1 VAAQEDAVSQTA
13 VRVEE
18 TDPGTEPAIVGGRG
32 NRHGVSPPRR
42 AFPRMDPRAIVSR
55 SVTALGILALLFVGY
70 ELFGTS
76 IGEARSQTKL
86 LSAFQTQLKTNPSA
100 VPALGDPV
108 ALLEIPR
115 FPSQDVVVQG
125 VRSTDLQ
132 KGPGHDPGSPMPGQV
147 GDAVIMGH
155 RTTYGGPFR
164 HISELARGD
173 SITVFTAEGRFQYTV
188 LDVRVTSGTPLIAT
202 STEVGYL
209 TLITSDPT
217 FGGNRQVQVLAQLV
231 TQPLTPISEI
241 QMAVGAVRNGSGA
254 DRMAYAPVLLWGEL
268 FAAVLVIAWVL
279 YRRWS
284 PWATHLITSPI
295 LIALMFLLFSSI
307 DRLLPRTL

>member
-1 VAAQEDAVSQTA
+1 VAAEEHSVSQTA
-13 VRVEE
+13 VRVEDAPPEIE
-18 TDPGTEPAIVGGRG
+18 TGIVGGRG
-32 NRHGVSPPRR
+32 SRHDPKPPRWVI
-42 AFPRMDPRAIVSR
+42 PRMDWRAVASR
-55 SVTALGILALLFVGY
+55 SITAIGILALLFVGY
-70 ELFGTS
+70 ELFATS
-76 IGEARSQTKL
+76 IGEARAQSQL
-86 LSAFQTQLKTNPSA
+86 LSTFQTRLQTHPDA

-115 FPSQDVVVQG
+115 FASQDVVVQG

-147 GDAVIMGH
+147 GNAVIMGH
-155 RTTYGGPFR
+155 RTTYGGPFKD
-164 HISELARGD
+164 ISQLQRGD
-173 SITVFTAEGRFQYTV
+173 SITVFTTEGRFQYTV
-188 LDVRVTSGTPLIAT
+188 LDTRVTSGTPLIAT
-202 STEVGYL
+202 THEVGYL
-209 TLITSDPT
+209 TLITSDSSLQM
-217 FGGNRQVQVLAQLV
+217 NRQVQVLAQLV
-231 TQPLTPISEI
+231 TEPLTPISQI

-254 DRMAYAPVLLWGEL
+254 DRLAYAPVLLWGEL

-284 PWATHLITSPI
+284 PWATHLITTPI

>member
-1 VAAQEDAVSQTA
+1 MSQTA

-18 TDPGTEPAIVGGRG
+18 EAPPDTEPGIVGGRG
-32 NRHGVSPPRR
+32 NRHVAQPPRR
-42 AFPRMDPRAIVSR
+42 VFPRMEPRAIVSR
-55 SVTALGILALLFVGY
+55 VVTAIGILALLFVAY

-76 IGEARSQTKL
+76 IGEARTQTKL
-86 LSAFQTQLKTNPSA
+86 LSAWQTQLQTNPNA

-147 GDAVIMGH
+147 GNAVIMGH

-164 HISELARGD
+164 DLSQLQRGD
-173 SITVFTAEGRFQYTV
+173 SITVFTAQGRFQYTV
-188 LDVRVTSGTPLIAT
+188 LSTRVTTGTPLIAT
-202 STEVGYL
+202 TTELGYL
-209 TLITSDPT
+209 TLITSDAT
-217 FGGNRQVQVLAQLV
+217 FGGSRQVQVLAQLV
-231 TQPLTPISEI
+231 TQPLTPTSEI

-254 DRMAYAPVLLWGEL
+254 DPLAYAPVLLWGEL